1 MSQQTVLELVISQL
15 KEHITKSAHN
25 QLGTNRTGDYRIGLV
40 KAIDFCEQAK
50 ELEKQQKQK
59 YLMAILDCKNLLKEI
74 NKTATVGQTQINIKI
89 FELENILNAEQY
101 YNETYKTKKP

>member
-1 MSQQTVLELVISQL
+1 MSNKQQTAVDWLVEQL
-15 KEHITKSAHN
+15 PLIQQE
-25 QLGTNRTGDYRIGLV
+25 GLRD
-40 KAIDFCEQAK
+40 IIEQAK